1 MSEGRTSRRI
11 RPTETQQN
19 TLEDARPQGHH
30 GEKGCGGNGTHGHIA
45 LASPSTRS
53 LLIPLDFLLRSGL
66 QSDLARD
73 VPRRRLCADG
83 FRVTRAGAT
92 YDGGACAITE
102 EGQNVFRFLCQFRPW
117 LTSLVT
123 ANKDKVV

>member
-1 MSEGRTSRRI
+1 MRARRGI
-11 RPTETQQN
+11 MEKRGVGEM
-19 TLEDARPQGHH
+19 GHTVILH
-30 GEKGCGGNGTHGHIA
+30 SHLPPHA
-45 LASPSTRS
+45 
-53 LLIPLDFLLRSGL
+53 LLIPLDFLLRNGL

-83 FRVTRAGAT
+83 FRVTRAGAN

-102 EGQNVFRFLCQFRPW
+102 EGQNFFRFLCQFRPW